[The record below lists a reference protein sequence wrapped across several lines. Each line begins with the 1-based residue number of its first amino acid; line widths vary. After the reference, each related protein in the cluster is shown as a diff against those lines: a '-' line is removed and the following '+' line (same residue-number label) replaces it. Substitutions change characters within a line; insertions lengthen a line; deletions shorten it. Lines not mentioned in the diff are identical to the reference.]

1 MKLKLHQNSLFAILA
16 RSPWWVSAL
25 IAAAV
30 FGGTRYFMPVALAI
44 FAASPFLFIAGYVG
58 WKQLR
63 APSAAKVAAA
73 LEKLAALPREGVV
86 AALEAGWRR
95 EGYEV
100 NRPGN
105 AAFDLELK
113 RHGRTSLVACR
124 RLKAKSTGVEPLKE
138 LHAAGKDADELIFV
152 AAGEVTEQARAF
164 AFDNRVKIVEGME
177 LVKLARNAPANAGAR
192 P

>member
-16 RSPWWVSAL
+16 RSPWWIS
-25 IAAAV
+25 AAV
-30 FGGTRYFMPVALAI
+30 AAVVFFGTRMFMPLGLAI
-44 FAASPFLFIAGYVG
+44 FAASPFLVIAGYSG

-63 APSAAKVAAA
+63 APSAGKIAAE
-73 LEKLAALPREGVV
+73 LEKLSALPREGVA

-100 NRPGN
+100 SRPRA

-113 RHGRTSLVACR
+113 RNGRTSLVVCR

-138 LHAAGKDADELIFV
+138 LHAAGQEADELIYV
-152 AAGEVTEQARAF
+152 AAGEVTAQARTF
-164 AFDNRVKIVEGME
+164 ALENRVRIVEGAE
-177 LVKLARNAPANAGAR
+177 LMQLAADRAK
-192 P
+192 

>member
-16 RSPWWVSAL
+16 RSPWWISAL
-25 IAAAV
+25 VAAGV
-30 FGGTRYFMPVALAI
+30 FGVTRMFMPVALCV
-44 FAASPFLFIAGYVG
+44 FAASPFLVIAGYAG

-63 APSAAKVAAA
+63 APSAAQVAAA

-100 NRPGN
+100 NRPRN

-124 RLKAKSTGVEPLKE
+124 RLKAKSTGVEPLRE
-138 LHAAGKDADELIFV
+138 LHAAGQDADELIYV
-152 AAGEVTEQARAF
+152 AAGEVTELGRTF
-164 AFDNRVKIVEGME
+164 AFDNRVRIVEGAE
-177 LVKLARNAPANAGAR
+177 LMKLAQ
-192 P
+192 

>member
-16 RSPWWVSAL
+16 RSPWWISAL
-25 IAAAV
+25 IAAVV
-30 FGGTRYFMPVALAI
+30 FAGTRYFMPVALAI
-44 FAASPFLFIAGYVG
+44 FAASPFLFIAGWAG

-63 APSAAKVAAA
+63 APSPEQVAKA
-73 LEKLAALPREGVV
+73 LEKLAALPREGVA

-100 NRPGN
+100 ARARN

-113 RHGRTSLVACR
+113 RNARTSLVVCR

-138 LHAAGKDADELIFV
+138 LHAAGKDADELIYV
-152 AAGEVTEQARAF
+152 AAGEVTELARTYALE
-164 AFDNRVKIVEGME
+164 NRVRIVEGAE
-177 LVKLARNAPANAGAR
+177 LMRLYQAGLL
-192 P
+192 